1 MVRRVF
7 FSFDYETDLARALV
21 VKNNWTLKENEEAGF
36 INNAEFERIKRD
48 GRENVKSWIDKQLV
62 NTRVTVVL
70 IGSETLDSE
79 FAQYGIQQ
87 SYARGNA
94 LIAIKIGQIK
104 NLNKRTSFSQSTVK
118 IIGRNKLGE
127 LLWFDEIID
136 AEYDYIKHNGF
147 EKLEQWV
154 EQVEQTRVKKYA

>member
-62 NTRVTVVL
+62 DTRVTVVL

-79 FAQYGIQQ
+79 FVQY
-87 SYARGNA
+87 
-94 LIAIKIGQIK
+94 
-104 NLNKRTSFSQSTVK
+104 
-118 IIGRNKLGE
+118 KLGE

-154 EQVEQTRVKKYA
+154 KQVEQTRVKKYA

>member
-62 NTRVTVVL
+62 DTRVTVVL
-70 IGSETLDSE
+70 IGSETLD
-79 FAQYGIQQ
+79 
-87 SYARGNA
+87 
-94 LIAIKIGQIK
+94 
-104 NLNKRTSFSQSTVK
+104 
-118 IIGRNKLGE
+118 
-127 LLWFDEIID
+127 
-136 AEYDYIKHNGF
+136 
-147 EKLEQWV
+147 
-154 EQVEQTRVKKYA
+154 